1 MHLNNSSQQ
10 MRHIPLYMPGRTLD
24 FLKVIQVTTTLDF
37 LSRSFSSKYDF
48 EDLSFFDSM
57 IT

>member
-10 MRHIPLYMPGRTLD
+10 MRHIPLCMPGRKLD

-37 LSRSFSSKYDF
+37 LSRSYSSKYDF
-48 EDLSFFDSM
+48 EDLSFFGSM
-57 IT
+57 IG